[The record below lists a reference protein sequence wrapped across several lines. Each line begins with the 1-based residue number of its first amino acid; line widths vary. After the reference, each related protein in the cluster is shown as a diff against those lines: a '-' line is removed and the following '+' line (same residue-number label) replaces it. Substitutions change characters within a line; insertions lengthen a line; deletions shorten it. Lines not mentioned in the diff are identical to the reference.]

1 MGRRLGL
8 KTVVRRT
15 TWLPVT
21 VVLLLTQACGAG
33 ESGEEI
39 SMATDGQRF
48 LALGDSYTIGEGV
61 DSTARW
67 PVILARALR
76 TSGIPVEDP
85 VVVARTG
92 WTTRELSEGIQQADP
107 EGTYDLVTLLIGV
120 NNQYRGLDLEE
131 YRTQFS
137 ELLERAVGF
146 AGGDP
151 GRVLVLSIPDWGVT
165 PFAQGRDRDRVGVE
179 IDAFNEMNRRETESA
194 GARYVDV
201 TGISREA
208 EGRPELL
215 AGDGLHPSGAMY
227 ELWVQAALPAARRI
241 LGGGGP

>member
-1 MGRRLGL
+1 LRNVVSRGL
-8 KTVVRRT
+8 H
-15 TWLPVT
+15 LPVT

-33 ESGEEI
+33 KGGEDP
-39 SMATDGQRF
+39 SMVTDVQRF

-67 PVILARALR
+67 PVALARELR

-92 WTTRELSEGIQQADP
+92 WTTQELSAGIDRAGLEGA
-107 EGTYDLVTLLIGV
+107 YDMVSLLIGV

-131 YRTQFS
+131 YRTQFV
-137 ELLERAVGF
+137 ELLDRAVGF

-165 PFAQGRDRDRVGVE
+165 PFAQGRDRGRIGTE
-179 IDAFNEMNRRETESA
+179 IDAFNEVNRRESEAA

-208 EGRPELL
+208 GERPELL
-215 AGDGLHPSGAMY
+215 ADDGLHPGGAMY
-227 ELWVQAALPAARRI
+227 ERWMQAALLAAREI
-241 LGGGGP
+241 LSGKEP